1 MNGKKEKRENISHFR
16 KNKMRKM
23 IMDFEQKAI
32 EIITGVNHPAI
43 NHTLYDLGIIK
54 SYEIK
59 NSNIKIVMALPVL
72 NIPIL
77 NMLIQSFK
85 QPLEEMNAK
94 VNVQTVV
101 MTQEELQK
109 FLIMEQNAWRGL

>member
-1 MNGKKEKRENISHFR
+1 MIVFEKEQENKK
-16 KNKMRKM
+16 
-23 IMDFEQKAI
+23 MDFKQKAI
-32 EIITGVNHPAI
+32 KIIIGVKHPMI
-43 NHTLYDLGIIK
+43 DYTLYNLGIIK

-59 NSNIKIVMALPVL
+59 DRNIKIVMALPAL

-85 QPLEEMNAK
+85 QPLEAMESK

-101 MTQEELQK
+101 MTHQELQK
-109 FLIMEQNAWRGL
+109 FLSMEQNAWRGLKKI

>member
-1 MNGKKEKRENISHFR
+1 
-16 KNKMRKM
+16 
-23 IMDFEQKAI
+23 MDFEQKSI

-59 NSNIKIVMALPVL
+59 DRIIEIVMALPAL
-72 NIPIL
+72 NIPLL

-85 QPLEEMNAK
+85 QPLEAMKSK

-101 MTQEELQK
+101 MTHEELQK
-109 FLIMEQNAWRGL
+109 FLTMEQSAWKGL

>member
-1 MNGKKEKRENISHFR
+1 
-16 KNKMRKM
+16 
-23 IMDFEQKAI
+23 MDFEQKAI

-54 SYEIK
+54 SYKIK
-59 NSNIKIVMALPVL
+59 DRNIEIVMALPAL
-72 NIPIL
+72 NIPLL

-85 QPLEEMNAK
+85 QPLEEMEAK

-109 FLIMEQNAWRGL
+109 FLTMEQSAWKGL

>member
-1 MNGKKEKRENISHFR
+1 
-16 KNKMRKM
+16 
-23 IMDFEQKAI
+23 MDFKQKAI
-32 EIITGVNHPAI
+32 EIITGINHPAI
-43 NHTLYDLGIIK
+43 NNTLYDLGIIK

-59 NSNIKIVMALPVL
+59 DRNIEIVMALPTL

-85 QPLEEMNAK
+85 QPLEAMKSK
-94 VNVQTVV
+94 VNVQTIV

-109 FLIMEQNAWRGL
+109 FLTMEQNAWKGL

>member
-1 MNGKKEKRENISHFR
+1 
-16 KNKMRKM
+16 
-23 IMDFEQKAI
+23 MDFKQKVI
-32 EIITGVNHPAI
+32 EIITGVKHPAI
-43 NHTLYDLGIIK
+43 NHTLYNLGIIK

-59 NSNIKIVMALPVL
+59 DRNIEIVMALPAL

-85 QPLEEMNAK
+85 QPLETMEAK

-109 FLIMEQNAWRGL
+109 FLTMEQSAWKGL

>member
-1 MNGKKEKRENISHFR
+1 
-16 KNKMRKM
+16 
-23 IMDFEQKAI
+23 MDFKQKVI
-32 EIITGVNHPAI
+32 EIITGVKHPAI
-43 NHTLYDLGIIK
+43 NHTLYNLGIIK

-59 NSNIKIVMALPVL
+59 DRNIEIVMALPAL

-77 NMLIQSFK
+77 NMLIQCFK
-85 QPLEEMNAK
+85 QPLETMEAK

-109 FLIMEQNAWRGL
+109 FLTMEQSAWKGL

>member
-1 MNGKKEKRENISHFR
+1 
-16 KNKMRKM
+16 
-23 IMDFEQKAI
+23 MDFEQKAI

-43 NHTLYDLGIIK
+43 NHNLYDLGIIK

-59 NSNIKIVMALPVL
+59 DRNIEIVMALPVL

-77 NMLIQSFK
+77 NMLIQSLK
-85 QPLEEMNAK
+85 RPLEAMKSK
-94 VNVQTVV
+94 VNVKTIV

-109 FLIMEQNAWRGL
+109 FLSMEQSAWKGL

>member
-1 MNGKKEKRENISHFR
+1 
-16 KNKMRKM
+16 
-23 IMDFEQKAI
+23 MDFEQKAI

-59 NSNIKIVMALPVL
+59 DRNIEIVMALPAL

-85 QPLEEMNAK
+85 QPLEAMKSK
-94 VNVQTVV
+94 VDVQAVV

-109 FLIMEQNAWRGL
+109 FLTKEKSAWKGL

>member
-1 MNGKKEKRENISHFR
+1 
-16 KNKMRKM
+16 
-23 IMDFEQKAI
+23 MDFKQKAI

-59 NSNIKIVMALPVL
+59 DRNIEIVMALPAP

-77 NMLIQSFK
+77 NMLIQGFK
-85 QPLEEMNAK
+85 QPLEAMEAK

-101 MTQEELQK
+101 MTQEELHK
-109 FLIMEQNAWRGL
+109 FLTMEQSAWKGL

>member
-1 MNGKKEKRENISHFR
+1 MNDYIVKRAEKL
-16 KNKMRKM
+16 K
-23 IMDFEQKAI
+23 MDFEQKAI
-32 EIITGVNHPAI
+32 EIITGVKHPAI
-43 NHTLYDLGIIK
+43 HHTLHDLGIIR

-59 NSNIKIVMALPVL
+59 DSNIEILMALPAP
-72 NIPIL
+72 NIPLL

-85 QPLEEMNAK
+85 QPLEEMEAK

-109 FLIMEQNAWRGL
+109 FLTMEQSAWKGL

>member
-1 MNGKKEKRENISHFR
+1 
-16 KNKMRKM
+16 
-23 IMDFEQKAI
+23 MDFEQKSI

-43 NHTLYDLGIIK
+43 NHTLYDLGLIK

-59 NSNIKIVMALPVL
+59 DRNIEIVMALPAL

-77 NMLIQSFK
+77 NILIQSFK
-85 QPLEEMNAK
+85 QPLEAMEAK
-94 VNVQTVV
+94 VNVQTVL

-109 FLIMEQNAWRGL
+109 FLTMEQSAWKGL

>member
-1 MNGKKEKRENISHFR
+1 
-16 KNKMRKM
+16 
-23 IMDFEQKAI
+23 MDFKQKAI

-43 NHTLYDLGIIK
+43 NNTLYDLGIIK

-59 NSNIKIVMALPVL
+59 DRNIEIVMALSTL

-85 QPLEEMNAK
+85 QPLEAMKSK
-94 VNVQTVV
+94 VNVQTIV

-109 FLIMEQNAWRGL
+109 FLTMEQNDWKGL